1 MTTAT
6 LTERERLYKVAR
18 KEPALVQVPEIA
30 YIMIDGHGD
39 PNTSQ
44 EYHQAIEALYA
55 LSYGL
60 KFALKKE
67 HGLDYRVGPLEG
79 LWWAQ
84 DMTAFTVD
92 RKSDWSWTMMIAQP
106 DAVTPAHFDEMSE
119 QVARKKD
126 LPALTTA
133 RLEPYKEGLCA
144 QILHVGPFSEE
155 GPTIAA
161 LHEFIRAQGY
171 SFDTPA
177 CKHHEIYLS
186 DVRRAAPEH
195 WKTVIRQPV
204 DAQA

>member
-1 MTTAT
+1 MTTPT
-6 LTERERLYKVAR
+6 LTERERLYKAAR

-44 EYHQAIEALYA
+44 EYKQAIEALYA

-67 HGLDYRVGPLEG
+67 EGVEYRVGPLEG
-79 LWWAQ
+79 LWWAE

-92 RKSDWSWTMMIAQP
+92 RKSDWRWTMMIAQP
-106 DAVTPAHFDEMSE
+106 DAVTSE
-119 QVARKKD
+119 HVDRIRDDVARKKD
-126 LPALTTA
+126 LPALAKA
-133 RLEPYKEGLCA
+133 RLERYEEGLCA
-144 QILHVGPFSEE
+144 QILHVGPFSAE

-161 LHEFIRAQGY
+161 LHAFIRAEGCT
-171 SFDTPA
+171 FDTPA

-186 DVRRAAPEH
+186 DVRRAAPEK

-204 DAQA
+204 DARA